1 MATYSL
7 NLLLLTL
14 ACGEP
19 LRATE
24 VFQRAKDPA
33 AWLRGTVHIW
43 RSAVPSGMWL
53 DAVAT
58 MTVRRSWTGG
68 RRDLVLYP
76 GGAGGAEP
84 VDPLWSHNRP
94 DAKPGTGFSS
104 STRVVPAL
112 RSMHLSDHRSQD
124 MLRHAVQPVLDRM
137 PETLT
142 HFTVH
147 GPGDAGSVAHGL
159 LSLWLTSMLDDD
171 TEALARAYDRVVS
184 AIAAP
189 DRWSDETEVE
199 SVVATFTIVFRSLA
213 RDASRLPSADV
224 VRWLTALTRRPAF
237 LRDRHVPDVLAG
249 LERVPEE
256 GRELREKFG
265 AWADRLRADGGSDP
279 ATGQAG

>member
-1 MATYSL
+1 MGTYSL

-33 AWLRGTVHIW
+33 AWLRATVQIW

-53 DAVAT
+53 DVVAT
-58 MTVRRSWTGG
+58 WTVQRTWTGG

-84 VDPLWSHNRP
+84 VDPLWSYNRP

-104 STRVVPAL
+104 FTRVVPAL
-112 RSMHLSDHRSQD
+112 RSMHLSDHRSED
-124 MLRHAVQPVLDRM
+124 MLRHAVQPVLDRL
-137 PETLT
+137 PDALT

-171 TEALARAYDRVVS
+171 PDQLVRAYDRVVT

-189 DRWSDETEVE
+189 DRWSDEAEVD
-199 SVVATFTIVFRSLA
+199 SVVATFAIVFRSLA
-213 RDASRLPSADV
+213 RDAPRLPPADV
-224 VRWLTALTRRPAF
+224 VRWLTALSRRPAY
-237 LRDRHVPDVLAG
+237 LRDRHTPDVLAC
-249 LERVPEE
+249 LEHLPDGE
-256 GRELREKFG
+256 ELRRTFQGDRSG
-265 AWADRLRADGGSDP
+265 AGE
-279 ATGQAG
+279 AG